1 MGSRVVNRI
10 VSILICEILLI
21 YFIETS
27 LAQLTHPFVV
37 IVYNCRDLSLPHI
50 N

>member
-1 MGSRVVNRI
+1 MGSPVVNRI

-21 YFIETS
+21 FIETS